1 MNLNPMEHET
11 SLEPVEVMSDTAGAS
26 DIIFGLFW
34 LLDYQFSPRLADIG
48 KARYWRMDPTAD
60 YGELNVLAR
69 HRINITLIE
78 QYWDE
83 MLSVAGSLKLGTI
96 KASELLRSL
105 IRSQRPSTLAGV
117 NNLA

>member
-1 MNLNPMEHET
+1 MEHET

-48 KARYWRMDPTAD
+48 KARFWRMDQTAD
-60 YGELNVLAR
+60 YGELNALAR

-83 MLSVAGSLKLGTI
+83 MLRVAGSLKLGTI

-105 IRSQRPSTLAGV
+105 LRSQRPSTLAGV